1 MEYRVDCTGWSKEHL
16 LEIFTAFPQS
26 SNTKIVLCWEESNNN
41 AEISKEKLIGN
52 CLNSLG
58 VPCHLKGYGYLK
70 YSILRSLNNPEELES
85 VTKILYPAIAKE
97 FDTTSGRVE
106 HGIRHAIQR
115 ACENG
120 KTKEWENIFGK
131 NYSCGNYKPTNSQ
144 FIASLSDYISMNY
157 QA

>member
-16 LEIFTAFPQS
+16 LEIITAFSQ
-26 SNTKIVLCWEESNNN
+26 NANAKIILCWEENNIN
-41 AEISKEKLIGN
+41 VENSKEKLVGN
-52 CLNSLG
+52 CLKSLG
-58 VPCHLKGYGYLK
+58 IPCHLKGYGYLK
-70 YSILRSLNNPEELES
+70 YSILRCLNYPEELES

-106 HGIRHAIQR
+106 HGIRHAIQK

-120 KTKEWENIFGK
+120 KTKEWENFFGK
-131 NYSCGNYKPTNSQ
+131 NYSCCNYKPTNSQ

-157 QA
+157 QN